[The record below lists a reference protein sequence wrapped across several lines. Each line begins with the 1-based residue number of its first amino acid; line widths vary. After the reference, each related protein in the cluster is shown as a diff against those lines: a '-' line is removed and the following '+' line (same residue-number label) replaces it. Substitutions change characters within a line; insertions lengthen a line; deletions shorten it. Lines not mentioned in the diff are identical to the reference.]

1 MENANGSVTGVARV
15 RSQREGYVPKKLYEC
30 VAYRKYGKSRCVCH
44 NVREDYLLA
53 NFKNFLILLRDN
65 YISEINNLK
74 LKEYKSSKKK
84 NLEEQKNNLKNL
96 EAEYK
101 VLISQRIKEIAS
113 SSRDKKAFIENTYRS
128 LEEEKY
134 KEIEKTKKKLQE
146 LQNEDLEIKQE
157 KLKQTID
164 YFNQIIE
171 AEVPDKAVLNM
182 LIDKIYI
189 YHDKTAKFELKI
201 DIKKL
206 I

>member
-1 MENANGSVTGVARV
+1 MQSAGGPVTGVARV
-15 RSQREGYVPKKLYEC
+15 RSKKEGYEPKKLYEC
-30 VAYRKYGKSRCVCH
+30 LSYRKYGKTRCVCH
-44 NVREDYLLA
+44 NVREDILLA

-74 LKEYKSSKKK
+74 LEEYKSSKKK
-84 NLEEQKNNLKNL
+84 NLEELNLSLKNL

-101 VLISQRIKEIAS
+101 VLVSQRIKEIATS
-113 SSRDKKAFIENTYRS
+113 TENKRIFIENTYKS

-134 KEIEKTKKKLQE
+134 KEIEKVKKKLQK

-157 KLKQTID
+157 KLKLTID

-171 AEVPDKAVLNM
+171 KDVPDKAILNM

-189 YHDKTAKFELKI
+189 YHDKSAKFELKI
-201 DIKKL
+201 DIEKL

>member
-1 MENANGSVTGVARV
+1 M
-15 RSQREGYVPKKLYEC
+15 
-30 VAYRKYGKSRCVCH
+30 
-44 NVREDYLLA
+44 
-53 NFKNFLILLRDN
+53 
-65 YISEINNLK
+65 
-74 LKEYKSSKKK
+74 
-84 NLEEQKNNLKNL
+84 

-113 SSRDKKAFIENTYRS
+113 SSKDKREFIENTYKS

-146 LQNEDLEIKQE
+146 LQNEDIEIKQE
-157 KLKQTID
+157 KMKQTID

-171 AEVPDKAVLNM
+171 AQVPDKAILNM

-189 YHDKTAKFELKI
+189 YHDKSVKFELKI
-201 DIKKL
+201 DISRL